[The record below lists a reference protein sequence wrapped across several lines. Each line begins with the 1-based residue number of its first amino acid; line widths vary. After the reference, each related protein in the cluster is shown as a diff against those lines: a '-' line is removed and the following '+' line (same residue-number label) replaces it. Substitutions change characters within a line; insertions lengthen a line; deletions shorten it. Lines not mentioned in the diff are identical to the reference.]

1 MYPPTFSVA
10 SCEIWVDVHG
20 TKFERVSHIP
30 RGTKIDQRT
39 ERSNHSLVFTEV
51 EAAKRL
57 RISVFMLRRWR
68 QENYAPP
75 YLRIGGILHYSAA
88 DLQAFVMYTNLLPS

>member
-1 MYPPTFSVA
+1 MYPPTFFVA
-10 SCEIWVDVHG
+10 SCEIWLDVHA

-39 ERSNHSLVFTEV
+39 ESSNHSFGIHRSRSS
-51 EAAKRL
+51 EAATDFRFHAQALEAEKL
-57 RISVFMLRRWR
+57 C
-68 QENYAPP
+68 AT